1 MNYSK
6 LLRKLRQRAFDYP
19 ESKAAKFDRI
29 LAKVK
34 ARYMASPAKRE
45 EIAQHEM
52 HMSERLLRLWA

>member
-19 ESKAAKFDRI
+19 EAKAAKFDRV

-34 ARYMASPAKRE
+34 ARYMTSPAKRE
-45 EIAQHEM
+45 EIESAKQRQ
-52 HMSERLLRLWA
+52 SERMLRLWA